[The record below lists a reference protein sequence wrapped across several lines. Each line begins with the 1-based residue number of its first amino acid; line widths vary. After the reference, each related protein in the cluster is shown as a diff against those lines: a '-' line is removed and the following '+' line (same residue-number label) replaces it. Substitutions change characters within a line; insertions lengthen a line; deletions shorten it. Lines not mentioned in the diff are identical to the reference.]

1 MMADNTVQPITLNLI
16 PGGRCIDFWVKQ
28 VQLVARPAEHP
39 PFATEAVV
47 LEEDTYLVLS
57 AEAVVRQTD
66 EHPIRLMTALFDQ
79 QPLEPGCVVVR
90 GNRLLAVIHDLDRDP
105 TCCEQWVSQALQ
117 ACLKQADQLGVRS
130 LTLPLLGS
138 VHGRI
143 PYSRCLVLI
152 VEAVEEATF
161 HALRRVWLVVPE
173 TQQMGVEQFLRL
185 RAVTGSR

>member
-1 MMADNTVQPITLNLI
+1 MPDNTVKPVVLNLI
-16 PGGRCIDFWVKQ
+16 PGGRRTDFWVNK
-28 VQLVARPAEHP
+28 VRLAASPAEHP

-90 GNRLLAVIHDLDRDP
+90 GNRLLAVVHDLDRDP

-117 ACLKQADQLGVRS
+117 ACLEQADQLGVRS
-130 LTLPLLGS
+130 LALPLLGS
-138 VHGRI
+138 VHGRL
-143 PYSRCLVLI
+143 PYTLSLKLI
-152 VEAVEEATF
+152 IEALSAASF
-161 HALRRVWLVVPE
+161 HALRRIWLIVPE
-173 TQQMGVEQFLRL
+173 AQQVAIEEFLRL
-185 RAVTGSR
+185 RLIE